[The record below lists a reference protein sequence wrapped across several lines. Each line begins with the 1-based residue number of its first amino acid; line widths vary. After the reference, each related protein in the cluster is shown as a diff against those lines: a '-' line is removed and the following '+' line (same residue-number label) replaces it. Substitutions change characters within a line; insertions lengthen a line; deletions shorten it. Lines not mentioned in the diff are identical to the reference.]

1 MSDFRTLTV
10 ERSTATGH
18 KVSRYDGACG
28 NVHGHNIN
36 WDIEVEV
43 KMDEDDKSNMP
54 VDLKDISGLVDQLD
68 HVLVLASD
76 DPMLEIDP
84 DHDPEDDIVPV
95 YPYQYESEAYGEV
108 WVFEGDPTCEVVSQ
122 WAADELVEIDAI
134 DSARVTAFE
143 TDKYGIKAT
152 SYNTT
157 KDDDEEDSELV
168 V

>member
-1 MSDFRTLTV
+1 MSNFRTLTV

-18 KVSRYDGACG
+18 KLSRYDGACG

-68 HVLVLASD
+68 HALVLASD
-76 DPMLEIDP
+76 DPMLELDP
-84 DHDPEDDIVPV
+84 DHEVGDIPS

-122 WAADELVEIDAI
+122 WAADELVDIDGVSTAI
-134 DSARVTAFE
+134 VTAYE
-143 TDKYGIKAT
+143 TDKYGIRAN
-152 SYNTT
+152 SF
-157 KDDDEEDSELV
+157 DEDEVYGVLEPQEK
-168 V
+168 